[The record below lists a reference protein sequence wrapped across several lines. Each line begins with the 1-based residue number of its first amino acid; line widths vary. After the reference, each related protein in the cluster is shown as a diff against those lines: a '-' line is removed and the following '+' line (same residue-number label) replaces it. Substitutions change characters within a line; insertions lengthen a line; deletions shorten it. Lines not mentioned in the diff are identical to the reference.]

1 MADGGLH
8 QSAFSFDVRTLI
20 GRADFLTA
28 PCNREAVAMIDGF
41 YESGFYA
48 GVIYGEKGCGKSHL
62 SRLFAEVVRE
72 KTGAD
77 TVFLTAPDL
86 IEAKY
91 AVLEIIPPVDETAL
105 FHCLNDFK
113 NRGGY
118 LLMTAEE
125 SPAKWGLSLPDLITR
140 LKAVPRVAI
149 GEPDETL
156 LNALL
161 LKQFVDRQLTVAP
174 DVIAY
179 LTKNMER
186 SFKAVSF
193 VVKRADEL
201 SLERK
206 NAVTIPLIKQVL
218 AEFH

>member
-1 MADGGLH
+1 MADLH
-8 QSAFSFDVRTLI
+8 QSAFSFDVRTLN
-20 GRADFLTA
+20 GRGDFLTA
-28 PCNREAVAMIDGF
+28 PCNAEAVAMIDGF

-48 GVIYGEKGCGKSHL
+48 GLIYGEKGCGKKHL
-62 SRLFAEVVRE
+62 SHLFAEAVRE
-72 KTGAD
+72 KTGHETA
-77 TVFLTAPDL
+77 FLTSPGL
-86 IEAKY
+86 IEEKY
-91 AVLEIIPPVDETAL
+91 AVLKIGLPVDETAL

-118 LLMTAEE
+118 LLMTAES
-125 SPAKWGLSLPDLITR
+125 SPVNWGLTLPDLITR

-149 GEPDETL
+149 GAPDENL

-161 LKQFVDRQLTVAP
+161 LKQFADRQLTVAP
-174 DVIAY
+174 EVIAY

-186 SFKAVSF
+186 SFKSAAF

-206 NAVTIPLIKQVL
+206 NAVTIPLIRKVL
-218 AEFH
+218 SEME

>member
-1 MADGGLH
+1 MAELH
-8 QSAFSFDVRTLI
+8 QSAFSFGVRALN

-28 PCNREAVAMIDGF
+28 PCNAEAVAMIDGF
-41 YESGFYA
+41 FESGFHA
-48 GVIYGEKGCGKSHL
+48 GLIYGEQGCGKTHL
-62 SRLFAEVVRE
+62 SHLFAEVVRE
-72 KTGAD
+72 KTGKQAA
-77 TVFLTAPDL
+77 FLTRPALVD
-86 IEAKY
+86 AAY
-91 AVLEIIPPVDETAL
+91 AVLKICQPVDETAL

-118 LLMTAEE
+118 LLMTAEQ
-125 SPAKWGLSLPDLITR
+125 SFVKWGLKLPDLITR
-140 LKAVPRVAI
+140 LKAVPSVAI
-149 GEPDETL
+149 GAPDENL

-161 LKQFVDRQLTVAP
+161 LKQFADRQLTVAP
-174 DVIAY
+174 EVISY

-206 NAVTIPLIKQVL
+206 NAVTVPLIKQVL
-218 AEFH
+218 SEL

>member
-1 MADGGLH
+1 MAELH
-8 QSAFSFDVRTLI
+8 QSAFSFTVRALN

-28 PCNREAVAMIDGF
+28 PCNAEAVAMIDGF
-41 YESGFYA
+41 FESGFHA
-48 GVIYGEKGCGKSHL
+48 GLIYGEQGCGKTHLSHL
-62 SRLFAEVVRE
+62 FAAVVRE
-72 KTGAD
+72 KTGKQTA
-77 TVFLTAPDL
+77 FLTRPDL
-86 IEAKY
+86 VDAAY
-91 AVLEIIPPVDETAL
+91 AVLKVCPPVDETAL

-118 LLMTAEE
+118 LLMTAEQ
-125 SPAKWGLSLPDLITR
+125 SFVKWGLTLPDLITR
-140 LKAVPRVAI
+140 LKAVPSVAI
-149 GEPDETL
+149 GAPDENL

-161 LKQFVDRQLTVAP
+161 LKQFADRQLTVAP
-174 DVIAY
+174 EVISY

-206 NAVTIPLIKQVL
+206 NAVTVPLIKQVL
-218 AEFH
+218 SEL

>member
-1 MADGGLH
+1 MADLH
-8 QSAFSFDVRTLI
+8 QSAFSFDVRTLN
-20 GRADFLTA
+20 GRGDFLTA
-28 PCNREAVAMIDGF
+28 PCNAEAVAMIDGF

-48 GVIYGEKGCGKSHL
+48 GLIYGEKGCGKNHL
-62 SRLFAEVVRE
+62 SHLFAEAVRE
-72 KTGAD
+72 KTGQKAA
-77 TVFLTAPDL
+77 FLTKPDL
-86 IEAKY
+86 IEEKY
-91 AVLEIIPPVDETAL
+91 AVLKIEQPIDETAL

-118 LLMTAEE
+118 LLMTAES
-125 SPAKWGLSLPDLITR
+125 SPVNWGLTLPDLITR

-149 GEPDETL
+149 GAPDENL

-161 LKQFVDRQLTVAP
+161 LKQFADRQLTVAP
-174 DVIAY
+174 EVIAY

-186 SFKAVSF
+186 SFKAAAF

-206 NAVTIPLIKQVL
+206 NAVTIPLIRKVL
-218 AEFH
+218 SEME